1 MPSVS
6 LPSIGTLSAISAA
19 TTVLGGAISAYGAI
33 SSANANSAADSYR
46 AQIEQNNATIA
57 NQNALVATKAGE
69 ARVTAQQL
77 KTAATVGAI
86 KNDQAA
92 SGFDVN
98 SGSNVDVQS
107 SAKELGEL
115 DALTI
120 RNEAARQAY
129 GYQTQ
134 ATSDVASGAL
144 DTAKAG
150 SDQTAGLFGATG
162 SILGAAS
169 SATNSYAR
177 YLQIGGGSGRAGS
190 DTENP

>member
-6 LPSIGTLSAISAA
+6 LPSVGTLAAISAA
-19 TTVLGGAISAYGAI
+19 ATVIGGGISAYGAI
-33 SSANANSAADSYR
+33 SSSQASAAADSYR
-46 AQIEQNNATIA
+46 SQIEQNNATIA
-57 NQNALVATKAGE
+57 GQNANVARAAGE
-69 ARVTAQQL
+69 ARVTAQRL

-98 SGSNVDVQS
+98 SGSNLDVQS

-115 DALTI
+115 DALTV

-134 ATSDVASGAL
+134 GVSFDAQSQL

-150 SDQTAGLFGATG
+150 NDNTAGLFGAAG
-162 SILGAAS
+162 SILGGAS
-169 SATNSYAR
+169 SATNAYGR
-177 YLQIGGGSGRAGS
+177 YLQIGGKGGG
-190 DTENP
+190 